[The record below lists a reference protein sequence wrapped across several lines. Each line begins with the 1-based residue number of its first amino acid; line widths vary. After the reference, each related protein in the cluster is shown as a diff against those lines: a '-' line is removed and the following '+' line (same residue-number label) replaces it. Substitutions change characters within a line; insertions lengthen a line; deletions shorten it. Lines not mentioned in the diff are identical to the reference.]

1 LGGHDQAPWQEGVF
15 GGTLPHDPTGF
26 GRSSPIVFGTEA
38 GLAALVAQIPK
49 ESDETVDSIK
59 ESIWKF
65 FQWPPRKDCRGHQP
79 PSIKIVAIYDS

>member
-1 LGGHDQAPWQEGVF
+1 MARGVF
-15 GGTLPHDPTGF
+15 AEIQRHDPTGF
-26 GRSSPIVFGTEA
+26 GRSSPIVFGSEA
-38 GLAALVAQIPK
+38 GLAALVAQTPK

-59 ESIWKF
+59 GSIWKF